1 MPPAT
6 GVVAYYWLRVNERE
20 LAGVNALELAGVNAL
35 ELACDMRG
43 GRRAAASISSRTK
56 RNHTCNASEA
66 HARAYSTHSASL
78 ILTYVHMYIHVYV
91 YIYTHTCMYKQGRL
105 YTFT

>member
-6 GVVAYYWLRVNERE
+6 GVVAYYWLRVNER
-20 LAGVNALELAGVNAL
+20 ELAGVNAL

-91 YIYTHTCMYKQGRL
+91 YIYTHTHVCICMYIKRGRL